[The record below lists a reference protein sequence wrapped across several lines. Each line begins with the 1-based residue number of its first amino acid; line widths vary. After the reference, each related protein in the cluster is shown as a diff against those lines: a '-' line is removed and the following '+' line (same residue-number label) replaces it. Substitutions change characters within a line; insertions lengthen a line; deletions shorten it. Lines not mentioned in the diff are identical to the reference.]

1 MSKLT
6 LNVDKERVDFIF
18 GVPLTEVVLELNQL
32 INKYSGDAILGE
44 RYDDGD
50 WDNGAYY
57 CVSIQELESD
67 EAQEHRLKYYS
78 DVEFIELKELKR
90 LKEKYP
96 FDI

>member
-6 LNVDKERVDFIF
+6 IGVEKERIDFIF
-18 GVPLTEVVLELNQL
+18 GVPLTEVVLELNEL
-32 INKYSGDAILGE
+32 INKYGESTSLLE
-44 RYDDGD
+44 RYDDYD
-50 WDNGAYY
+50 DSYY
-57 CVSIQELESD
+57 CVYVEELESD